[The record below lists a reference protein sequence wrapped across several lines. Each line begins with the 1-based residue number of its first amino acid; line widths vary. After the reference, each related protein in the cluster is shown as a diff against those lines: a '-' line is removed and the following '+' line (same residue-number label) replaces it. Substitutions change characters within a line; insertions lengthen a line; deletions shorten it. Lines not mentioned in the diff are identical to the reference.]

1 MLPKELVMTALV
13 AVLSPVI
20 GIGLFILLTD

>member
-1 MLPKELVMTALV
+1 MLPKEFVMTALV

>member
-1 MLPKELVMTALV
+1 MLPKELVMIALV
-13 AVLSPVI
+13 VVLSPVI